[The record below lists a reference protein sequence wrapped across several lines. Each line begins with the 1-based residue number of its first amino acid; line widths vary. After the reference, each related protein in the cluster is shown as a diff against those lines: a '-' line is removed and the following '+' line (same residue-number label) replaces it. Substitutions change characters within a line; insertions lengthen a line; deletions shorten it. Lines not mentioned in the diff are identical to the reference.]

1 MSKYCKCWPKGIP
14 SGYEIVV
21 CGKCT
26 RCGLLIRPK
35 QKDIPSDISYLSEEA
50 IQEMYGGKA
59 MMKKKTRVK
68 WNYAVMS
75 SVFGNLW
82 VGKTK
87 LSPKKERVFKDIE
100 EAKEK
105 ARMLFQDYHPDFD
118 SEDEDNNDMEVQSE
132 YDNIDTMTE
141 DTAEEIRKGMEK
153 FIQ

>member
-1 MSKYCKCWPKGIP
+1 
-14 SGYEIVV
+14 
-21 CGKCT
+21 
-26 RCGLLIRPK
+26 
-35 QKDIPSDISYLSEEA
+35 
-50 IQEMYGGKA
+50 